1 MIAKWILLRRAALA
15 HAIAQDEILKN
26 SFADGTRRM
35 PSDGAL
41 GRSQGAADPANC
53 CTHTPLFWQEGFCTR
68 AYNKPKAFF

>member
-53 CTHTPLFWQEGFCTR
+53 CTHPIVLAGRLLYESVQ
-68 AYNKPKAFF
+68 